1 MKITLDGMT
10 ARELRGLR
18 DRIDA
23 TIETKQKEAKA
34 KLRDEFAALCV
45 EHGTTLA
52 EVAGTAKQT
61 GRRPMNLTA
70 WRDKKTGAI
79 WRGIGRYP
87 PLFDKARAEPL
98 P

>member
-1 MKITLDGMT
+1 MKLDGMT

-18 DRIDA
+18 DKIDA
-23 TIETKQKEAKA
+23 AIEVKQREAKA

-61 GRRPMNLTA
+61 GKRPMNLTT
-70 WRDKKTGAI
+70 WRDKRTGTI

-87 PLFDKARAEPL
+87 PGFDKGRAERL
-98 P
+98 G